1 MITTKLILPT
11 PSRIFASWPEMNKES
26 KDLSGPSD
34 ELPSV
39 EISGPSSPRTPES
52 GESEKRHGLSATLL
66 NQHDVLN
73 SKPPP
78 LEWIVVRIE
87 VTDTGCGIRQK
98 DMAQTKLFCMSFKFL
113 NTCWVCWVLNLFG
126 FAAAFNQTEMGR
138 QQGKRTNVLSQ
149 KGSPA
154 TYDVVLRWQ
163 GNWVGSCTRKADR

>member
-11 PSRIFASWPEMNKES
+11 PSRIFASWPEMNRES
-26 KDLSGPSD
+26 KDLSGPGD

-52 GESEKRHGLSATLL
+52 GESEKKHGLSATLL

-98 DMAQTKLFCMSFKFL
+98 DMAQTKLFCMSFP
-113 NTCWVCWVLNLFG
+113 NICWLCWVLNLFLG
-126 FAAAFNQTEMGR
+126 LQLHSIRRRWVASKVRGR
-138 QQGKRTNVLSQ
+138 ASYHKSVHGRLMM
-149 KGSPA
+149 
-154 TYDVVLRWQ
+154 
-163 GNWVGSCTRKADR
+163 